1 MVQPLCQIAHQ
12 EVNVL
17 MVLWPEL
24 TLLGFTLNQGGADGR
39 RVSMLYPGYISNSN
53 GSTWLH

>member
-1 MVQPLCQIAHQ
+1 MGSAPVPDCHQ
-12 EVNVL
+12 EVDVL
-17 MVLWPEL
+17 MVYALW
-24 TLLGFTLNQGGADGR
+24 LLGFTLNQGGADGR